1 MNTIKSGKFL
11 LELRKE
17 KGLSQKEVADILEVS
32 DKTISKWECGEGFP
46 SIDYLVKLSS
56 FYKITIDE
64 IVKGE
69 RKEAIKTIPQESV
82 MSNKENKQIPLLS
95 IISLAIGVLALFVYI
110 LVMYAGHSLA
120 GSAITLLFFS
130 LIEAPLTFFSI
141 KNEDNKINLG
151 LHSSNFLLT
160 AFSLYLSLYSFG
172 ALIITSQSM
181 INVYINGAGLLIIL
195 SNALPFLGLLGYSL
209 YKNVKINRSYKDMLL
224 NNYNKYIDVLL
235 FSISLSGLLSFF
247 VEHVTN
253 SNNNP
258 YIFTIISLV
267 VLIVILI
274 ADFVLK
280 KEIPFLIPSI
290 LMAIGLTLLFIN
302 MSEFHLFSLNAL
314 GAFSLVAFVGYIFV
328 FLSRRKSNKEQ
339 SVNEN

>member
-56 FYKITIDE
+56 FYEITIDE

-130 LIEAPLTFFSI
+130 LIEAPLTFFAI

-160 AFSLYLSLYSFG
+160 AFSLYLSLYSCG

-181 INVYINGAGLLIIL
+181 VNIYINGVGLLIIL
-195 SNALPFLGLLGYSL
+195 ANALPFLGLLGYSL
-209 YKNVKINRSYKDMLL
+209 YKNIKINRSYKDMLL
-224 NNYNKYIDVLL
+224 KNYNKYIDVLL

-247 VEHVTN
+247 VEHVTI

-258 YIFTIISLV
+258 FIFTVISLV

-274 ADFVLK
+274 VDFVLK

-290 LMAIGLTLLFIN
+290 LMVIGLTLLFIN

-314 GAFSLVAFVGYIFV
+314 GVFSLVAFVGYIFV
-328 FLSRRKSNKEQ
+328 FLSRRKSKKEQ

>member
-1 MNTIKSGKFL
+1 MDTIKSGKLL

-56 FYKITIDE
+56 FYEITIDE
-64 IVKGE
+64 IIKGE
-69 RKEAIKTIPQESV
+69 RKEEVKTAPQESIT
-82 MSNKENKQIPLLS
+82 SKKENRQLPLLS
-95 IISLAIGVLALFVYI
+95 IISLAIGVLGLFVYI

-120 GSAITLLFFS
+120 GSAITLLLFS
-130 LIEAPLTFFSI
+130 LVEAILTFFAI

-160 AFSLYLSLYSFG
+160 ALNLYLSIYSCC
-172 ALIITSQSM
+172 ALIVTSQIM
-181 INVYINGAGLLIIL
+181 INIYINGVGLLIIL
-195 SNALPFLGLLGYSL
+195 ANALPFLGLVGYSL
-209 YKNVKINRSYKDMLL
+209 YKNVKTNRSYKEMLVA
-224 NNYNKYIDVLL
+224 NYNKYFDVLL

-247 VEHVTN
+247 LEDVRITN
-253 SNNNP
+253 NVP
-258 YIFTIISLV
+258 FIFTIVSLV
-267 VLIVILI
+267 LLMVVLVV
-274 ADFVLK
+274 DFVLK

-290 LMAIGLTLLFIN
+290 LMVMGLTLLFIN
-302 MSEFHLFSLNAL
+302 MGEFYLFSLNAL
-314 GAFSLVAFVGYIFV
+314 GAFSLIAFVGYIFV
-328 FLSRRKSNKEQ
+328 FLTRRKKKKEQ